1 MLIPCGQHS
10 LGVRNEFPQ
19 ERAFRVNAKDTR
31 ILRRC
36 KRKIEK
42 RLRRRVWSGPRRP
55 MLAARSIRYEMADR
69 TRAIPC
75 GGIGAL
81 HLLAQQTGLVKAIN
95 RSVRLLKR
103 HLPYFESDHVLNI
116 AYNPLT
122 GGTCLDDIELRR
134 NDAAYLDALD
144 AQRIP
149 DPTTAGDFTR
159 RFSEEDVAALME
171 AVNAIRVKMWKKRLS
186 RQERGEAILDVDGT
200 LAPTTGECKEGMG
213 LSYNGVWGYHPL
225 MVSLANTLEPL
236 YLKNRP
242 GNRPAHEGAVEW
254 MDRAAALARQAFD
267 RVTFRGDT
275 DFSLTAH
282 FDRWTQEGVGFAF
295 GIDAMANLVALAE
308 GLENTGAF
316 KPLKRPA
323 KRSPQG
329 PARRRQARV
338 KERIVVE
345 NEYKNLRLVSEEVA
359 EVPYRPV
366 KCRRDYRLVIVK
378 KNLSVERGERVLFPD
393 IRYFFYITNLDA
405 MRNEEVVRFCNE
417 RCNQEN
423 LIEQLK
429 NGLNALRMPVGDLVS
444 NWAYMVMTSLGWTLK
459 AWFALL
465 VRDGERRAQL
475 LKMEF
480 RRFRHAVVDLPAQIV
495 RTGRRVGYR
504 ILGYNDWI
512 ATFLRTFD
520 RIAELRLT

>member
-1 MLIPCGQHS
+1 M
-10 LGVRNEFPQ
+10 N
-19 ERAFRVNAKDTR
+19 NKDSR

-36 KRKIEK
+36 KRKIER
-42 RLRRRVWSGPRRP
+42 RLERRAWTDQRRP
-55 MLAARSIRYEMADR
+55 MLSARNIHYEMAER

-75 GGIGAL
+75 GGIGAF

-159 RFSEEDVAALME
+159 RFSEEDVLALME
-171 AVNAIRVKMWKKRLS
+171 AANAIRVKMWKKRLS
-186 RQERGEAILDVDGT
+186 RQERGEAVLDVDGT
-200 LAPTTGECKEGMG
+200 LAPTQGECKEGMG

-242 GNRPAHEGAVEW
+242 GNRPSHEGAADW

-267 RVTFRGDT
+267 RVIFRGDT

-282 FDRWTQEGVGFAF
+282 FDRWTREGVGFAF
-295 GIDAMANLVALAE
+295 GIDAMKNLVALAE
-308 GLENTGAF
+308 SLENTGAF
-316 KPLKRPA
+316 RPLERPVKRP
-323 KRSPQG
+323 RQG
-329 PARRRQARV
+329 AARRRPERV

-345 NEYKNLRLVSEEVA
+345 NEYKNIRLVSEEVA

-366 KCRRDYRLVIVK
+366 KCEQDYRLVILK
-378 KNLSVERGERVLFPD
+378 KNLSVEKGENVLFPD
-393 IRYFFYITNLDA
+393 VRYFFYITNLDA
-405 MRNEEVVRFCNE
+405 MRTEEVVRFCNE

-444 NWAYMVMTSLGWTLK
+444 NWAYMVMASLGWTLK

-465 VRDGERRAQL
+465 VRDGERREHL

-480 RRFRHAVVDLPAQIV
+480 RRFRHAVVDVPAQIV
-495 RTGRRVGYR
+495 RAGRRIVYR
-504 ILGYNDWI
+504 LLGYNDWTG
-512 ATFLRTFD
+512 TFLRAFE
-520 RIAELRLT
+520 RIRDLRLT